1 MVEEETEPIVT
12 ESPPTTFT
20 YTYIESEND
29 YKATGGLIAVTV
41 IVWIAIALI
50 TVYLVYKYYKER

>member
-1 MVEEETEPIVT
+1 M
-12 ESPPTTFT
+12 PPTTFT